1 MGDRDHRFYGRKAC
15 EALCS
20 ARPDA
25 VQRAFFDEATAGAFG
40 ELMRSLAQ
48 RRRPYRVVEPAELD
62 KVAGTRHHEGVCL
75 VADPLEPPSAD
86 ALLGSLGER
95 PARWLFLDG
104 VSNPHNVGAIL
115 RVSAHFGQSAIAALP
130 DEMPGIAG
138 AVARIAEGGAEHV
151 PALRWPDP
159 GRALDRL
166 ADHGFSSVA
175 TVVSGG
181 ASLYEV
187 DLPARVVFL
196 LGAEREGVSEA
207 ALATADLTVTIPGTG
222 DIESLNVATAAA
234 VLLAEHA
241 RRHRGR

>member
-1 MGDRDHRFYGRKAC
+1 VSGRDHRFYGRKAC
-15 EALCS
+15 EALFA

-25 VQRAFFDEATAGAFG
+25 VQRAFFDEGTAGAFG

-75 VADPLEPPSAD
+75 VADPIEPPRAD
-86 ALLGSLGER
+86 AILEALGER
-95 PARWLFLDG
+95 PARWVFMDG

-115 RVSAHFGQSAIAALP
+115 RVAAHFGESAVAALP
-130 DEMPGIAG
+130 DELPAISG

-159 GRALDRL
+159 GRALERL
-166 ADHGFSSVA
+166 ADYGFATVA

-181 ASLYEV
+181 TSLYEIE
-187 DLPARVVFL
+187 LPRRVVFL

-207 ALATADLTVTIPGTG
+207 ALAAADLTVTIPGTG
-222 DIESLNVATAAA
+222 DVESLNVATAAA

-241 RRHRGR
+241 RLHPSG